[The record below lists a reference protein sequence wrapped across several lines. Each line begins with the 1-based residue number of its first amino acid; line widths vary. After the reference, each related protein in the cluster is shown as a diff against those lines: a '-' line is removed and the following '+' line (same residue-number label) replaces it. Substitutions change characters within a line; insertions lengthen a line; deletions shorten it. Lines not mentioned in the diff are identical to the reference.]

1 MDLIETLVAEREIRH
16 LIARYAQTA
25 DDPDTSGF
33 AALFTSDGVL
43 ALPAKRCVGQAEIEQ
58 WLLATLKTGKTRHL
72 FMNPLIEVISPG
84 QASGSMDMLALR
96 AGDLGWVLA
105 ATLRYTDRYVHTGQ
119 GWKFSERN
127 LQPMMP

>member
-1 MDLIETLVAEREIRH
+1 MELIETLVAEREIRH

-25 DDPDTSGF
+25 DDSDIACF

-43 ALPAKRCVGQAEIEQ
+43 ALPAKRCVGHAEIEQ
-58 WLLATLKTGKTRHL
+58 WLLATLKPGKTRHL
-72 FMNPLIEVISPG
+72 FMNPLIEVTSPG

-96 AGDLGWVLA
+96 ANDEGWLLA
-105 ATLRYTDRYVHTGQ
+105 ATLRYTDRYVHTEQ
-119 GWKFSERN
+119 GWKFSERK